1 MHVCTEIDRL
11 ENVYE
16 SMKTYLMPFLRIVAF
31 MAISMFITILCGL
44 PLAAVFETG
53 WGLLFANQI
62 PLAIGVTVSSLFL
75 LKNWKQ
81 TLGLSI
87 KGRGGDITYGLLV
100 ALLIYSIAFSIL
112 WFLGDI
118 EVVDFLLDW
127 KGMLLSWILM
137 FFVAYAEEVAIRGFV
152 LGSMLDAGIN
162 KFVALLLSSILF
174 SLLHFFNPNFSFL
187 PFLNIVLA
195 GILLGASYIYTRNL
209 WFPISLHLFWNWIQG
224 LLGFQVSGAN
234 FGASLVTLCIPKDN
248 LMNGGAFGFEG
259 SLLCT
264 ALQLL
269 FIVIILRVASNRCA
283 CAHDQSIAP
292 SLEHADE

>member
-1 MHVCTEIDRL
+1 MIDWGLEI
-11 ENVYE
+11 VYE

-31 MAISMFITILCGL
+31 MAITMFITILCGL

-87 KGRGGDITYGLLV
+87 KGRCGDITYGLLV

-127 KGMLLSWILM
+127 KGMLLSWMLM
-137 FFVAYAEEVAIRGFV
+137 LFVAYAEEVAVRGFV

-174 SLLHFFNPNFSFL
+174 SLLHFLNPNFSFL

-234 FGASLVTLCIPKDN
+234 FGTSLVTLCIPKDN